1 MKRASKEYTIFKDW
15 IKQFICVLICIITLL
30 TPMTEAFA
38 DDYNKSDENVAATYY
53 IVEGKDVKKLFD
65 FKIGDIPNVIDWVL
79 TFKTYTVIKEYKDP
93 DDGDTVY
100 KVYYNAP
107 NLQSIV
113 KNNVTS
119 VVDDGYTDDTYDV
132 NATEWIV
139 PVGEN
144 AKNTT
149 AISKYGFGIPNYTY
163 MGEYPK
169 VSMSPAGIV
178 PSPKKWYEVLWR
190 AIKALFGASFL
201 KAPTADN
208 FASMKYLNH
217 TYLDENDYIVKYIQD
232 YYLQYL
238 ESRIVSDGDAF
249 QYEKKDDGK
258 RHNSSY
264 FKNPEEVMELTV
276 SKEAYDAASNYNEKY
291 QNVYATAIQHYV
303 FLNYYF
309 SNYNKTATS
318 TTGSLK
324 NMTPNILNDYVKSKE
339 WDELLKDLPEEEREA
354 LSSDMP
360 DWFNDMIGKN
370 DDYNQITLP
379 KDIYPSLFNADF
391 TKDLDEIYADYYHF
405 VTSRKVYLEAFKTW
419 LKANPKVAYI
429 LLNSIP
435 NKVNGNEY
443 RHDFYSSNEE
453 LKYND
458 TVKEGH
464 NFKSVSDYSGLTKT
478 SYTGNDITAIGIAAD
493 IVRYAY
499 ENLKARIAYQIYI
512 RTRTGVQTSESIDYE
527 NETKIEYTLYTCR
540 DNTKREVDRT
550 ESKTAT
556 IEDLA
561 FTRLYTTRNEHG
573 DDVWVFNVV
582 PEPADVDYNI
592 TRDSNITWSDWSDW
606 RKDGGEQAIDKSYDE
621 QKSLIDTIT
630 SNPYYTRTNSDKTTI
645 TYENPQSGT
654 SYNAGNTTIDINND
668 NNKDDLDVRYDESFK
683 YDDED
688 LIPINE
694 NQYIII
700 NKVSS
705 TQKITKTPWT
715 RRVTDQQ
722 GEDRD
727 FKFKGIYSGN
737 SFDTASN
744 NGLVI
749 TTLTDYTNFEN
760 QFNFLKHDF
769 KIDNYDYNPTTGAKV
784 KYEGFAPKDLFP
796 QALQDIKKQYEQNEQ
811 TMLNKKRF
819 DRYMA
824 RGYYL
829 IGDIYFDGSKW
840 TEGNPYGT
848 DEEKDEFDEKVDR
861 HSEINKSKPL
871 EDIRNQAQQLP
882 YRQCMIFNTSDDES
896 KCESDKYTR
905 GDDSKTTITLA
916 NVVVYSKVYET
927 TKKYRDQGYK
937 DKNGNFLKLS
947 YEDAHKILLQLQIY
961 CGPYYEDVLANMMKL
976 MAATAA
982 WGKEKHDVTVA
993 DNPGARIVEDDPRE
1007 MPYDIDTMI
1016 RADKDNFEVADPRTE
1031 IYKDHIIGGLISDF
1045 TLNWGFGIFF
1055 KPQTA
1060 IINIA
1065 GKITEISVFLQTLCN
1080 FDLLDDL
1087 GLSPASMWGE
1097 NIFVTLFY
1105 VAVAIY
1111 FIIKTVIAVIKMGT
1125 KSLGRIIIGFGI
1137 LVIECGF
1144 IAAIAADAEGTWNK
1158 FKTTLNKGMSLGE
1171 VVTVYNYDDLQYLF
1185 NGSEN
1190 YEVAYY
1196 LPYLDTWSKYNTGY
1210 GLMADEQVLNTTK
1223 DYRELKKFKN
1233 PQIGSNDIRHYSV
1246 LLADSFTYHG
1256 KSTSVY
1262 GTIYKDQVVNGE
1274 TINNNAYRVVDHFLA
1289 PRTTIGTNGDKLTIH
1304 VTQNENYNNEFQTGF
1319 GDLIVKLAN
1328 CCLCCFLSLVKM
1340 LIFFYFWY
1348 CLYIFIFRVV
1358 IGLGAEGKKMSEILI
1373 HTFTPFIALILFG
1386 AFAGVCMLTGMSVSG
1401 LIGFFI
1407 IIFMF
1412 WLTFRIIIW
1421 WHDELGR
1428 DNFPFTMVWLYT
1440 IINHGQ
1446 NRAKA
1451 REDLENRSAYL
1462 ASITGGT
1469 GKWYE
1474 LFDDSDYANSP
1485 EGFNMRNC
1493 INAIENRSN
1502 DTIRSDSN
1510 HNNFAWVLSYINF
1523 AHGFERWSE
1532 ETKEACRSGENSAIF
1547 YTAERLYNI
1556 DKDKWTKV
1564 GAIMKEKL
1572 SDDPLAE
1579 EYDKLVNSKKDK
1591 KDNRSDNQKNNNQFT
1606 PPEKITENQDQ
1617 GKKQDPSRDQQD
1629 AEPPVDGTE

>member
-30 TPMTEAFA
+30 TPITEAFA

-65 FKIGDIPNVIDWVL
+65 FTIGDIPNIIDWVL
-79 TFKTYTVIKEYKDP
+79 TFKTYTVIKEYEDP

-149 AISKYGFGIPNYTY
+149 AISKYGFSIPNYTY

-178 PSPKKWYEVLWR
+178 PSPKKWYEILWR

-201 KAPTADN
+201 QAPTADN

-238 ESRIVSDGDAF
+238 ESRIVSDGDA
-249 QYEKKDDGK
+249 YTYDKEDSDDRENGA
-258 RHNSSY
+258 Y
-264 FKNPEEVMELTV
+264 FESPEEVMELTV

-291 QNVYATAIQHYV
+291 QDVYATAIQHFV

-309 SNYNKTATS
+309 SNYNKTATPS
-318 TTGSLK
+318 TGSLR

-370 DDYNQITLP
+370 NDYNRITLP

-391 TKDLDEIYADYYHF
+391 TKDLDEIETDYYHF

-435 NKVNGNEY
+435 SKVNGNEY
-443 RHDFYSSNEE
+443 RHDFYSSDEE

-458 TVKEGH
+458 TTKEGH
-464 NFKSVSDYSGLTKT
+464 NFKSVSDYTGLTKT
-478 SYTGNDITAIGIAAD
+478 SYTGKDITAIGIAAD

-499 ENLKARIAYQIYI
+499 EYLNARVTYQIYI
-512 RTRTGVQTSESIDYE
+512 RTRTGEQTSKSIDYE
-527 NETKIEYTLYTCR
+527 NETKIEYTLYTCK
-540 DNTKREVDRT
+540 DNTKQEVDKT
-550 ESKTAT
+550 ETKTAT

-561 FTRLYTTRNEHG
+561 FTRLYSIRNEHG
-573 DDVWVFNVV
+573 DDVWIFSVA
-582 PEPADVDYNI
+582 PEPADIDQNI
-592 TRDSNITWSDWSDW
+592 TRDSDITWGDWSDW

-621 QKSLIDTIT
+621 QKGLIDTIT
-630 SNPYYTRTNSDKTTI
+630 SNPHYTRTNNDKTTI
-645 TYENPQSGT
+645 TYDENPQSGT
-654 SYNAGNTTIDINND
+654 PNVSETPIDINHD
-668 NNKDDLDVRYDESFK
+668 KNKDDLDLRYDSFK

-688 LIPINE
+688 LISMNE

-705 TQKITKTPWT
+705 TQKITTTPWT
-715 RRVTDQQ
+715 RKVTDQQ
-722 GEDRD
+722 GEDKD
-727 FKFKGIYSGN
+727 FSFKGIYSGS
-737 SFDTASN
+737 SFDTASSN
-744 NGLVI
+744 DLVI
-749 TTLTDYTNFEN
+749 KTLTDYTNFEN

-769 KIDNYDYNPTTGAKV
+769 KIDNYDYNPTTGEKV

-811 TMLNKKRF
+811 TMINKKRF
-819 DRYMA
+819 DRYMT

-829 IGDIYFDGSKW
+829 IGDIDRQ
-840 TEGNPYGT
+840 GNPIT
-848 DEEKDEFDEKVDR
+848 DDINDVDPIDD
-861 HSEINKSKPL
+861 SDSL
-871 EDIRNQAQQLP
+871 EDMDTGRYTDDGPKPSFKSNQAQQLP
-882 YRQCMIFNTSDDES
+882 YRQCMIYNTSDDES

-937 DKNGNFLKLS
+937 DKNNNFLKLS

-982 WGKEKHDVTVA
+982 WGRDKDDIKVT

-1105 VAVAIY
+1105 IAVAVY

-1125 KSLGRIIIGFGI
+1125 KSLGRIVIGFGI

-1144 IAAIAADAEGTWNK
+1144 IAAIAADAEGTWSN

-1171 VVTVYNYDDLQYLF
+1171 VVTVYNYEDLQYLF

-1210 GLMADEQVLNTTK
+1210 GLMADEQVLNATK
-1223 DYRELKKFKN
+1223 DYRELKKFEN
-1233 PQIGSNDIRHYSV
+1233 PQIGSNDIKHYSV

-1256 KSTSVY
+1256 KSNSVY
-1262 GTIYKDQVVNGE
+1262 GTLYKNQVVNGE

-1289 PRTTIGTNGDKLTIH
+1289 PRTTIGTKGDNLTIH

-1328 CCLCCFLSLVKM
+1328 CCLCCFLSLVKT

-1407 IIFMF
+1407 IVFMF

-1440 IINHGQ
+1440 IINHGR
-1446 NRAKA
+1446 NRAKE
-1451 REDLENRSAYL
+1451 REKLANERAELAYL
-1462 ASITGGT
+1462 TGLNVS
-1469 GKWYE
+1469 KYADLVRQ
-1474 LFDDSDYANSP
+1474 LFTSGDYANID
-1485 EGFNMRNC
+1485 GFYMSDYIHPIKDD
-1493 INAIENRSN
+1493 INDDR
-1502 DTIRSDSN
+1502 
-1510 HNNFAWVLSYINF
+1510 YINIIGLYVSF
-1523 AHGFERWSE
+1523 ANQHQDEVNRPSFTTYLQGDD
-1532 ETKEACRSGENSAIF
+1532 GAIF
-1547 YTAERLYNI
+1547 KTADELYQ
-1556 DKDKWTKV
+1556 KDHEEWY
-1564 GAIMKEKL
+1564 KL
-1572 SDDPLAE
+1572 SATINESSDTAGSKNSETDNSSDKSSQDKRRQSKYNQSNS
-1579 EYDKLVNSKKDK
+1579 YDQSNSFKPDK
-1591 KDNRSDNQKNNNQFT
+1591 IK
-1606 PPEKITENQDQ
+1606 
-1617 GKKQDPSRDQQD
+1617 DPSKDQQD
-1629 AEPPVDGTE
+1629 AKPPITPGTE